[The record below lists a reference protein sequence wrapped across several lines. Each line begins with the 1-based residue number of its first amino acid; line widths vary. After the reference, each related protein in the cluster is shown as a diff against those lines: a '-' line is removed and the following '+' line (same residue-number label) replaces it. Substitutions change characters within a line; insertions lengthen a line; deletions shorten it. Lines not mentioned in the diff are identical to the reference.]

1 MRTSGRNVGK
11 LIPFSLSVSRLEV
24 TLLEYWDT
32 CCFYVLSLL
41 HQAFPLMVCLQG
53 PHLIFPRWSQHCVV
67 TGSVAHALSE
77 TKTRM
82 HNHSSSLPISL
93 IHSCV
98 ILRELRGLEWVSPM
112 GGWIKTLWILSAH
125 EYLCYP
131 EYLAFLVYLVSLL
144 YLISY
149 IFSILWIFSAQVPHE
164 Y

>member
-53 PHLIFPRWSQHCVV
+53 PQLIFPRWSQHCVV

-112 GGWIKTLWILSAH
+112 GGQLKDDVSVHSEVAVMAWPLHPFLSVSNILLFSH
-125 EYLCYP
+125 R
-131 EYLAFLVYLVSLL
+131 
-144 YLISY
+144 YLIYS
-149 IFSILWIFSAQVPHE
+149 IFL
-164 Y
+164 